1 LLHLKC
7 TFKNPFLEL
16 PMTATATILDVRVLP
31 CEQRRELIF
40 STFNALAAGGAM
52 EIVNDH
58 DIKPLQ
64 GAFQQLAPG
73 AFGWEYLQQGPDLW
87 RVAITKR
94 VAPGGHGN
102 GSCCGS
108 CG

>member
-1 LLHLKC
+1 MNQTLAPQTC
-7 TFKNPFLEL
+7 
-16 PMTATATILDVRVLP
+16 IDVRVLP

-40 STFNALAAGGAM
+40 STFDGLAAGKAM

-64 GAFQQLAPG
+64 GVFENLVPG
-73 AFGWEYLQQGPDLW
+73 KFAWEYLQQGPDVW
-87 RVAITKR
+87 RVAITKL
-94 VAPGGHGN
+94 APAHAS

-108 CG
+108 CGG

>member
-1 LLHLKC
+1 MNQTLVPQ
-7 TFKNPFLEL
+7 TR
-16 PMTATATILDVRVLP
+16 IDVRVLP

-40 STFNALAAGGAM
+40 STFDGLAAGKAM

-64 GAFQQLAPG
+64 GVFQNLVPG
-73 AFGWEYLQQGPDLW
+73 KFAWEYLQQGPDVW
-87 RVAITKR
+87 RVAITKL
-94 VAPGGHGN
+94 ASAHAS

-108 CG
+108 CGG